1 MNHKKTIVALT
12 VVMMAFIS
20 FSAIASEDSDAM
32 MAISDNPRAEG
43 FANNS
48 DGTLIINFN
57 NTDGVDT
64 QIKITVTDLNTSKV
78 YTTQTVT
85 VPEGKNDIRISFRI
99 GDSGA
104 HEVLITCEPQEL
116 FPPFGTEYLNRQTMT
131 INVSQSIWSNT
142 TTYIAIAVVAI
153 LIVIAA
159 VIKMRSA
166 PATKPDTTFTE
177 LEKQKESK
185 PVNEDVPQ
193 TTSRRRYNEE
203 KPAPVQKE
211 TKATSF
217 TELEKNKAEPKP
229 KAKPAK
235 EEKSKAEPK
244 PRDSKPA
251 KEEKKE
257 KKEDPSEQPKKI
269 KYVSSRRK

>member
-12 VVMMAFIS
+12 IVMMAFIS
-20 FSAIASEDSDAM
+20 LSAIASEDSDAIV
-32 MAISDNPRAEG
+32 AISNDPRAEG

-57 NTDGVDT
+57 NMDGVDRE
-64 QIKITVTDLNTSKV
+64 IVITVTDLNDPGRV
-78 YTTQTVT
+78 YVTKTVT
-85 VPEGKNDIRISFRI
+85 VLDGKHDIRISFRI
-99 GDSGA
+99 SDSGD
-104 HEVLITCEPQEL
+104 HEVRITCEPQGL
-116 FPPFGTEYLNRQTMT
+116 FYFDGTKYLNNQTMT
-131 INVSQSIWSNT
+131 ISVSQSIWSNT

-159 VIKMRSA
+159 VLKMRSV

-177 LEKQKESK
+177 LEKQKDSK

-193 TTSRRRYNEE
+193 TTSRRKYNEG

-211 TKATSF
+211 TKAASF

-229 KAKPAK
+229 KTKPV
-235 EEKSKAEPK
+235 
-244 PRDSKPA
+244 

-257 KKEDPSEQPKKI
+257 KKENPSEQPKKI

>member
-1 MNHKKTIVALT
+1 MNYKKTIVALT

-20 FSAIASEDSDAM
+20 LSAVAGEDSDAI

-48 DGTLIINFN
+48 NGTLTINFN
-57 NTDGVDT
+57 NTDGVET
-64 QIKITVTDLNTSKV
+64 EIRITVTDLNNPGTV
-78 YTTQTVT
+78 YTSQIVT
-85 VPEGKNDIRISFRI
+85 VPDGKNDIRISFRI
-99 GDSGA
+99 GDAGS

-116 FPPFGTEYLNRQTMT
+116 FHYDGTKYLNQQTMT
-131 INVSQSIWSNT
+131 INVSKSIWSNT
-142 TTYIAIAVVAI
+142 TTYIAIAAIAI

-159 VIKMRSA
+159 VIRMRSV

-177 LEKQKESK
+177 LERQKESRSDDDD
-185 PVNEDVPQ
+185 EDVPQ
-193 TTSRRRYNEE
+193 TTSRRKYNEE
-203 KPAPVQKE
+203 KPAPAPVQKE

-229 KAKPAK
+229 KTKTPK
-235 EEKSKAEPK
+235 EGKKESSSEEPK
-244 PRDSKPA
+244 KL
-251 KEEKKE
+251 
-257 KKEDPSEQPKKI
+257 

>member
-20 FSAIASEDSDAM
+20 LSAIAGEDSDAVV
-32 MAISDNPRAEG
+32 AISDGLRAEG

-57 NTDGVDT
+57 NMDGVDRE
-64 QIKITVTDLNTSKV
+64 IIITVTDLNDPGKV
-78 YTTQTVT
+78 YVTRTVT
-85 VPEGKNDIRISFRI
+85 VPDGKTDVPISFRI
-99 GDSGA
+99 SDSGD
-104 HEVLITCEPQEL
+104 HEVRITCEPQGL
-116 FPPFGTEYLNRQTMT
+116 FYFDGTKYLNNQTM
-131 INVSQSIWSNT
+131 IISVSQSIWSNM

-159 VIKMRSA
+159 VLKMRSA

-177 LEKQKESK
+177 LEKQKDSK

-203 KPAPVQKE
+203 KSAPVQKE

-217 TELEKNKAEPKP
+217 TELEKSKAEPKP

-244 PRDSKPA
+244 PKDSKPA
-251 KEEKKE
+251 KEEKK
-257 KKEDPSEQPKKI
+257 KEDPKEQPKKI